1 MNDDAGPRAHDLIR
15 LTDPAMLLTG
25 TEPDWVARSLLTTP
39 WVVVRR
45 AEAPPGHLP
54 VGVRGTARHERH
66 AAEIPRWA
74 AARTVRPEELR
85 PAVRRGDIG
94 PVVRPEDIGPAVRPE
109 DLGPAVRPEDLRPGE
124 GTDRTP
130 ALAALRQ
137 ICPFLDELALAW
149 GPVGSVGFERATG
162 RPVTTAGS
170 DLDLIVRTETLPTPA
185 WAAGLHKRLSV
196 LPARVDCQVET
207 PAGAVALAELAAG
220 PDQLLLRTRS
230 GPRLTTYH
238 QERVPTVPPPDR
250 RPHRDP
256 QSVPE
261 RP

>member
-1 MNDDAGPRAHDLIR
+1 MTDEDGTRAHDLIR
-15 LTDPAMLLTG
+15 LTDPAVLLTG

-66 AAEIPRWA
+66 AARIPLRA

-85 PAVRRGDIG
+85 PGD
-94 PVVRPEDIGPAVRPE
+94 
-109 DLGPAVRPEDLRPGE
+109 

-137 ICPFLDELALAW
+137 IGPLLDELGLPW

-162 RPVTTAGS
+162 RPVTTAAS

-185 WAAGLHKRLSV
+185 WAAGLHNRLSD
-196 LPARVDCQVET
+196 LPARVDCQIEM

-220 PDQLLLRTRS
+220 PAQLLLRTRN
-230 GPRLTTYH
+230 GPRLTTYR
-238 QERVPTVPPPDR
+238 QEHAPTVPPADR